1 MTRDAIWLDI
11 ITERFRQKRLLSEGK
26 FDRDM
31 ADPTLLPTEK
41 LTVLAEEFG
50 EVSRVVC
57 EGITKRG
64 AHPDLEHLRE
74 ELIQVAT
81 CCVAW
86 VEQLDEVPQEL
97 SFGEMRAMSR
107 DCTRDLY
114 GHDPMGDGLPIEA
127 FAVEPGVS

>member
-31 ADPTLLPTEK
+31 ADPALSPTEK
-41 LTVLAEEFG
+41 LAVLAEEFG
-50 EVSRVVC
+50 EVSSVVC

-64 AHPDLEHLRE
+64 ADLDVEHLRE
-74 ELIQVAT
+74 ELVQVAT

-86 VEQLDEVPQEL
+86 IEQLDEVPQEL
-97 SFGEMRAMSR
+97 TFGEMRAIS
-107 DCTRDLY
+107 RDLY
-114 GHDPMGDGLPIEA
+114 GHGPMGDGLPIEA
-127 FAVEPGVS
+127 FAVEAGAS